1 MRAGARKR
9 HGTGRKGI
17 ISKRS
22 MSWILRLEKNI
33 CGERSVDLA
42 KSISRACARW
52 SGGGKLGLGK

>member
-1 MRAGARKR
+1 MRAGVRKR

-17 ISKRS
+17 IIKRS

-33 CGERSVDLA
+33 CGERSADLA

-52 SGGGKLGLGK
+52 SGRGKLGPGK